1 MRAAPYPD
9 DAGAWRPSALFV
21 ACRKGHDRHG
31 YVNALMPA
39 PSHQPRRLRA
49 AFRPALVGLVLLALG
64 TGSLVAVARAGRS
77 HTWRHGIV
85 RYFDETGMPRTVA
98 TAVARWNASGAD
110 VHLRRVGSASA
121 AQLVLR
127 VDDRRLL
134 RICGNDCLGFTSDI
148 GRPPGGRRTEV
159 LLSASLSDTP
169 RPLSVWVAAHE
180 LGHVLGLQHR
190 AGPECSLMSAHAF
203 DTRCPP
209 SLGATSATPAELACV
224 PAPADVR
231 AAARL
236 YGGAPG
242 RESAAC
248 R

>member
-1 MRAAPYPD
+1 MLVATRMNAMP
-9 DAGAWRPSALFV
+9 GPS
-21 ACRKGHDRHG
+21 
-31 YVNALMPA
+31 P
-39 PSHQPRRLRA
+39 QPRRLRA
-49 AFRPALVGLVLLALG
+49 ALRPVLVAVVLLVLA
-64 TGSLVAVARAGRS
+64 GSLVTVARAG
-77 HTWRHGIV
+77 HAPTWPRGVV
-85 RYFDETGMPRTVA
+85 RYYDATGMDRTVA
-98 TAVARWNASGAD
+98 TAVARWNTSGAD
-110 VHLRRVGSASA
+110 VHLRRVESMRD

-134 RICGNDCLGFTSDI
+134 RICGKDCLGFTSDI
-148 GRPPGGRRTEV
+148 GRPSGGRRSEV

-180 LGHVLGLQHR
+180 LGHVLGLRHR
-190 AGPECSLMSAHAF
+190 SGPECSLMSAHAF

-209 SLGATSATPAELACV
+209 SLGATSATPAQLACV
-224 PAPADVR
+224 PAPADVE

-242 RESAAC
+242 PEPARC

>member
-1 MRAAPYPD
+1 
-9 DAGAWRPSALFV
+9 
-21 ACRKGHDRHG
+21 
-31 YVNALMPA
+31 
-39 PSHQPRRLRA
+39 
-49 AFRPALVGLVLLALG
+49 VGLVLLVLA
-64 TGSLVAVARAGRS
+64 GSLVTVARAGHS
-77 HTWRHGIV
+77 HSWPHGIV
-85 RYFDETGMPRTVA
+85 RYYDATGMDRTVA
-98 TAVARWNASGAD
+98 AAVARWNASGAH
-110 VHLRRVGSASA
+110 VHLRRVGSERA
-121 AQLVLR
+121 AELVLR
-127 VDDRRLL
+127 VNDRRLL

-148 GRPPGGRRTEV
+148 GRPPGGRRSEV

-180 LGHVLGLQHR
+180 LGHVLGLRHR

-224 PAPADVR
+224 PAPADVE

-242 RESAAC
+242 RESARC